1 MLKNKIYKYLAN
13 EIIKNFITVLLTF
26 SAIAWT
32 VRSVNFLDLMIE
44 DGYSSII
51 YFKYSFLNFFT
62 IVSRFIPLSFL
73 LSLVISIA
81 KFERQQE
88 LLILWTTGVNR
99 MKIANIFFFI
109 SFLIVFF
116 QIILSLFINPFTLN
130 KSRALLRETEN
141 KDIFSM
147 IKSSDFSD
155 SIKGVTF
162 YINEKKSNN
171 ELVDLFIKDN
181 NGSLGTIV
189 SEIDNSNNTTIF
201 AKKGFIEKNKLIL
214 FNGSFQS
221 LNTQNEIKNVFFQ
234 KTELNIKNF
243 DNRTIK
249 EPKIQETSSIIL
261 LKCIMQKE
269 FSQNLQNCS
278 SDKSKKNIIEA
289 LSRRIGMPLY
299 IPLISIIASFLLI
312 YKKEKKYNF
321 IKQYI
326 IFGLGFLILIFA
338 EVLVRF
344 SGFSTA
350 NFIIYI
356 STPLILFI
364 IAYFILFKKLN
375 IKKY

>member
-1 MLKNKIYKYLAN
+1 M
-13 EIIKNFITVLLTF
+13 
-26 SAIAWT
+26 
-32 VRSVNFLDLMIE
+32 
-44 DGYSSII
+44 
-51 YFKYSFLNFFT
+51 
-62 IVSRFIPLSFL
+62 
-73 LSLVISIA
+73 
-81 KFERQQE
+81 
-88 LLILWTTGVNR
+88 
-99 MKIANIFFFI
+99 
-109 SFLIVFF
+109 
-116 QIILSLFINPFTLN
+116 
-130 KSRALLRETEN
+130 
-141 KDIFSM
+141 
-147 IKSSDFSD
+147 
-155 SIKGVTF
+155 
-162 YINEKKSNN
+162 
-171 ELVDLFIKDN
+171 
-181 NGSLGTIV
+181 
-189 SEIDNSNNTTIF
+189 
-201 AKKGFIEKNKLIL
+201 

-364 IAYFILFKKLN
+364 IAYFILFKTLN